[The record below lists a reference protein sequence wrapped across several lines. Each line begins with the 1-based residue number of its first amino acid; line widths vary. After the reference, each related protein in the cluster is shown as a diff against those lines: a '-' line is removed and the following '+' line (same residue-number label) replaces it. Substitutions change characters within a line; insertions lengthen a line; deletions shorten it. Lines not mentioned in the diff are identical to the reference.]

1 MIEIVFLDAGDTI
14 LHAYPSFP
22 ELLAKV
28 VNEHGHEVSVAD
40 ARSVQSRLAPHL
52 VDLADDAGVSEPS
65 LSADASREFWSFL
78 YRRLLAELGIEDE
91 SLVGRLYETFSDSS
105 SYRLFDDALP
115 AMHSLRRAG
124 YQLGLISN
132 FEEWLEE
139 MLIELEVGELFDVRV
154 ISGIEGVEKP
164 APKIFELALERAG
177 LAASAAAH
185 VGDSPGL
192 DVEPAKSVGIHPI
205 LLDRWDRYP
214 DATVARIRSL
224 AELPALVDGIGARAG
239 H

>member
-1 MIEIVFLDAGDTI
+1 VIEIVFLDAGETI
-14 LHAYPSFP
+14 LHPFPSFP
-22 ELLAKV
+22 DLFAKV
-28 VNEHGHEVSVAD
+28 VNAHGHEVSLAD

-52 VDLADDAGVSEPS
+52 VDLAADSGVRDPS
-65 LSADASREFWSFL
+65 LSAAASREFWSFL

-91 SLVGRLYETFSDSS
+91 LLVGRLYDTFSDSS

-115 AMHSLRRAG
+115 AMRALRRAG
-124 YQLGLISN
+124 YRLGLISN

-139 MLIELEVGELFDVRV
+139 MLVELEVGELFDVRV

-164 APKIFELALERAG
+164 DPRIFEVALERAG
-177 LAASAAAH
+177 LPANGAAH
-185 VGDSPGL
+185 VGDSPAL

-214 DATVARIRSL
+214 DATVARVRSL
-224 AELPALVDGIGARAG
+224 AELPALVGGIRARAG